1 MPQHFQQSDILQR
14 NILSYHLSVLDPYR
28 WGIIDL
34 QIDESLLISGVF
46 RVFKL
51 EAILP
56 DGAIIFFP
64 QNMGDVLEI
73 DLKKF
78 LKKNSRN
85 ALKDLFD
92 TS

>member
-56 DGAIIFFP
+56 YFP
-64 QNMGDVLEI
+64 HKIWVM
-73 DLKKF
+73 F
-78 LKKNSRN
+78 LK
-85 ALKDLFD
+85 LI
-92 TS
+92 